1 MKINQYL
8 IKTFSQRDEIENIEK
23 YLDKCKSK
31 GNLNFSNIVKFPKVS
46 IITAIYNRGEYLL
59 RFLNSIQ
66 LQKFN
71 DIEIILIDDFSS
83 DNTLNLIKQYQKID
97 KRIVLIKNKKNYGTF
112 KSRNLGIMKSTG
124 KYLILPDPDDI
135 LSKNCLHILFN
146 FATKYNYDM
155 LRFNLY
161 EGNNKIFT
169 SKIVDNIPSRPVFQP
184 ELKTF
189 IFYASGKLSQ
199 IDFSITNKFI
209 KREALIQ
216 TLNLLSKNYLNIYM
230 IILEDGALNFILHR
244 TAKSL
249 YFIKKIGYYYI
260 KNKSSI
266 TKNNFDFHFVKYI
279 FIYLINYIP

>member
-83 DNTLNLIKQYQKID
+83 DNTLNLIKHYQKID

-230 IILEDGALNFILHR
+230 IILEDGALNL
-244 TAKSL
+244 
-249 YFIKKIGYYYI
+249 
-260 KNKSSI
+260 KNKLSKI
-266 TKNNFDFHFVKYI
+266 KAV
-279 FIYLINYIP
+279 